1 LTPSGNEAGVA
12 VIEISGLMVR
22 VAALLRAEP
31 AGVEALA
38 VSDTVLV
45 RLEVSEMFTDE
56 LEH

>member
-1 LTPSGNEAGVA
+1 MA
-12 VIEISGLMVR
+12 VIEISGLIVR